1 MPAAIEWF
9 FPFHEI
15 IEKMRWQVRQIRQ
28 GIAAAFL
35 QLFGRQCNVDDFL
48 LKGHRA
54 AEMHA
59 AIVQEQQ
66 YIMA

>member
-1 MPAAIEWF
+1 MKSLKKCGGKSGKFGKELLL
-9 FPFHEI
+9 PFCSYSDANAMLMI
-15 IEKMRWQVRQIRQ
+15 
-28 GIAAAFL
+28 F
-35 QLFGRQCNVDDFL
+35 